1 MPIKEPEYTQE
12 EWLQKVTKIIGDQQK
27 KFDDQL
33 KQGAYD
39 APAYEHIEFA
49 EERWREQVRKRVND
63 GSGRLPTITN
73 SMRQG
78 LKDLK
83 LSMKFRQLEM
93 DADIKRRDFLEWMI
107 KTSDELDKKKS
118 T

>member
-1 MPIKEPEYTQE
+1 
-12 EWLQKVTKIIGDQQK
+12 
-27 KFDDQL
+27 
-33 KQGAYD
+33 
-39 APAYEHIEFA
+39 
-49 EERWREQVRKRVND
+49 
-63 GSGRLPTITN
+63 
-73 SMRQG
+73 MRQG

-107 KTSDELDKKKS
+107 KTNDELDKKKS

>member
-12 EWLQKVTKIIGDQQK
+12 EWLQKVTQPIRDQQK

-33 KQGAYD
+33 KQKILD
-39 APAYEHIEFA
+39 TPAYEHIEYA
-49 EERWREQVRKRVND
+49 EERWRKEVRKRVND

-73 SMRQG
+73 FMRQG

-83 LSMKFRQLEM
+83 LSMKFRQMEM
-93 DADIKRRDFLEWMI
+93 DADIKRCDFLEWMI
-107 KTSDELDKKKS
+107 KTSDELDKKK
-118 T
+118 

>member
-49 EERWREQVRKRVND
+49 EERWREQVRKRVSD
-63 GSGRLPTITN
+63 GS
-73 SMRQG
+73 G

-107 KTSDELDKKKS
+107 KTNDELDKKKS